1 MIANG
6 EKYRQAPLAEIE
18 LKRAVLQKWFTKQ
31 SFTVVALTF
40 SILLPVV
47 ALLWSRHSLQ
57 HGRTLQGLPF
67 QLVRQ
72 SRLIQSFIVD
82 PEQAVPAI
90 WSSRLGDGEASSRW
104 ASSARKLWWM
114 AWLEDGE
121 PLLVISGANRSDPST
136 FHFADALHRDTYQK
150 NRSSQG
156 LKPSGLE
163 ADCLFVLNS
172 TTAVMWTSSA
182 LVSIAG
188 PTASVM
194 NEVSHGCVSL
204 SLKADIL
211 SFKGPVAPRPF
222 SAAPQSISSPHVS
235 SFAKRKTTSSAQPFE
250 EQPLLQLSS
259 RSSNRLLSTLAGRQV
274 IQEQLEKRY
283 GVSPNLLGK
292 LLQAPMQLTIQ
303 PEKLG
308 PYRAGLQ
315 VVLQLQPS
323 QQKEVEQTLATLSSL
338 LDDRGLISTYIAQNS
353 ARNSESG
360 KPAKDKGA
368 PEKKEI
374 DQNIAK
380 KVDSN
385 KNDSNKNDS
394 YKNDFGKRLVWMNG
408 DQLIGG
414 WSVQGTGTS
423 LTLQLS
429 LGQSP
434 IQLSNRSSDPSAV
447 ELRLTML
454 PSQLTAIGWIGPG
467 WPKLVREAE
476 SLDLVVVPMSGHP
489 SGSHWDWVEGAL
501 SLR

>member
-1 MIANG
+1 M
-6 EKYRQAPLAEIE
+6 
-18 LKRAVLQKWFTKQ
+18 KRAVLQKWFTQ
-31 SFTVVALTF
+31 QPFTVVVLTF
-40 SILLPVV
+40 SILFPVV
-47 ALLWSRHSLQ
+47 ALLWSRYSLQ
-57 HGRTLQGLPF
+57 HDRALQGLPF

-72 SRLIQSFIVD
+72 SRLIQSFVVD
-82 PEQAVPAI
+82 PEQDVPVI
-90 WSSRLGDGEASSRW
+90 WSSRLGAGEAKSRW
-104 ASSARKLWWM
+104 ATSARKLWWM

-121 PLLVISGANRSDPST
+121 PLLVISGSNRSDPST

-150 NRSSQG
+150 KRSSKG
-156 LKPSGLE
+156 LIPSGLE
-163 ADCLFVLNS
+163 ADCLSRLNS

-194 NEVSHGCVSL
+194 NEVSHGCISL

-211 SFKGPVAPRPF
+211 SFRGPVASRSF
-222 SAAPQSISSPHVS
+222 SAAPQSLSTPHVS
-235 SFAKRKTTSSAQPFE
+235 SFAKWKTTSSAQPFE

-274 IQEQLEKRY
+274 IREQLEKRY

-292 LLQAPMQLTIQ
+292 LLQAPMQLTIR
-303 PEKLG
+303 PEKSG

-315 VVLQLQPS
+315 VVLQLKPS

-338 LDDRGLISTYIAQNS
+338 LDDRGLISTSIAQNS

-360 KPAKDKGA
+360 KPVKDKGA
-368 PEKKEI
+368 PERKET

-380 KVDSN
+380 KNDLN
-385 KNDSNKNDS
+385 KNDSNKNDL
-394 YKNDFGKRLVWMNG
+394 GKGLVWMNG

-414 WSVQGTGTS
+414 WSVHGTGTT

-434 IQLSNRSSDPSAV
+434 IQPSNRSSDLSAV
-447 ELRLTML
+447 DLRLRLL
-454 PSQLTAIGWIGPG
+454 PSQLAAIGWIGPG
-467 WPKLVREAE
+467 WPKLVREAK
-476 SLDLVVVPMSGHP
+476 SLDLEVVPMNGHP